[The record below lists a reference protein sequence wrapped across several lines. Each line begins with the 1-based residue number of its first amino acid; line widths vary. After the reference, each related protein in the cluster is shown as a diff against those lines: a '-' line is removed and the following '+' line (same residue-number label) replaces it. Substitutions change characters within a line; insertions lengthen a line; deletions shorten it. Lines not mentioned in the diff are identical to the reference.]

1 MLPLQARLWGPASVI
16 RWAGEKVADQTGDFT
31 RGVSRE
37 RVSEELARIAAA
49 PDFARAPVMR
59 RLLEFLVG
67 ETLAGR
73 GDGLKA
79 YAVAVDGLGRPEDF
93 DAQSDS
99 YPRVQVGRLRRMLD
113 AFYAR
118 DEAGD
123 GVRLHIP
130 AGQYAVF
137 FTADPPPAEPAP
149 PPVAEV
155 ADATFAEPAPQPA
168 PPPALAD
175 ATAKLRLAAA
185 LLAITVVAIIA
196 SAVYLARRDAA
207 EAPPPLSRPP
217 SLVLDRIAA
226 PPELDAIEVDAEA
239 VLLDGLRRSW
249 LVRVHDAIDPAMP
262 PRPTSPAYRLTG
274 AISND
279 RPQLLRLKLV
289 RGDAGQLI
297 WTGQVAMPAERD
309 RLREALTPLIA
320 ELVQPYGV
328 IATDQRAAPGN
339 RFMPG
344 YRCILEFDRYRRDRT
359 PGVHAKLIECV
370 DRTLA
375 LDPGNALA
383 LAAKSMLVLDPELYR
398 FAKAT
403 APDAPQRSLTLATR
417 AAAADPY
424 SAFAQLAVARAAQ
437 FAATCGMSVRAVRRA
452 IALDPYDPD
461 LAGIAGILLLNCDDP
476 GAEAL
481 LRRAFSLDSDPPPNI
496 QTSLIFILLD
506 RGDVAG
512 ARRLADALPP
522 PTSAIRPISEL
533 TRAVTAARAGDRAQA
548 RATWQVLQRIDPQ
561 TAADPSSLFQRWML
575 PERFRVQ
582 SLAALA
588 TAGIVPGPAPH

>member
-1 MLPLQARLWGPASVI
+1 M
-16 RWAGEKVADQTGDFT
+16 ADQTGDFP
-31 RGVSRE
+31 RGVTRE
-37 RVSEELARIAAA
+37 RISDELARITAA

-59 RLLEFLVG
+59 RLLEFLVR

-79 YAVAVDGLGRPEDF
+79 YAVAVDGLGRPDDF
-93 DAQSDS
+93 DAQADS

-118 DEAGD
+118 DDAKD
-123 GVRLHIP
+123 GVRLHVP

-137 FTADPPPAEPAP
+137 FSLDPAP
-149 PPVAEV
+149 PEAAETLAGE
-155 ADATFAEPAPQPA
+155 ADGGGAAGGAIDL
-168 PPPALAD
+168 PPAASPPSAAIAAAD

-196 SAVYLARRDAA
+196 SAIYLARRDAEETPSA
-207 EAPPPLSRPP
+207 LSRPP
-217 SLVLDRIAA
+217 SLLLDRIAA
-226 PPELDAIEVDAEA
+226 PPEMDAIEVDVEA

-249 LVRVHDAIDPAMP
+249 LVRVHDAVDPTIPQRP
-262 PRPTSPAYRLTG
+262 PSPAYRLTG

-279 RPQLLRLKLV
+279 RPQLLRLKLA

-297 WTGQVAMPAERD
+297 WTGQVAMPTGRD

-359 PGVHAKLIECV
+359 QGVHARLTECI

-383 LAAKSMLVLDPELYR
+383 LAAKSMLVIDPTLYR
-398 FAKAT
+398 FTKAA
-403 APDAPQRSLTLATR
+403 APDAAQRSLALAIR
-417 AAAADPY
+417 AAASDPY

-437 FAATCGMSVRAVRRA
+437 FAATCGMSTRAGRRA

-461 LAGIAGILLLNCDDP
+461 LAGIVGILLLNCDDP

-481 LRRAFSLDSDPPPNI
+481 LRRAISLDLHPQPNI
-496 QTSLIFILLD
+496 QTSLIFLLLD

-512 ARRLADALPP
+512 ARRMADALPP
-522 PTSAIRPISEL
+522 ATAAVRSISEL
-533 TRAVTAARAGDRAQA
+533 TRAVAAARAGDRVQA
-548 RATWQVLQRIDPQ
+548 RASWQVLQRIDPQ
-561 TAADPSSLFQRWML
+561 TAADPGSLFQRWML
-575 PERFRVQ
+575 PQRFRVR

-588 TAGIVPGPAPH
+588 EVGIVPGPASASAPR

>member
-1 MLPLQARLWGPASVI
+1 M
-16 RWAGEKVADQTGDFT
+16 ADQTGDSS
-31 RGVSRE
+31 RGPSRE
-37 RVSEELARIAAA
+37 RISEELARIAAA

-59 RLLEFLVG
+59 RLLEFLVA

-79 YAVAVDGLGRPEDF
+79 YAVAVDGLGRPDDF

-113 AFYAR
+113 TFYAR
-118 DEAGD
+118 DEAAD
-123 GVRLHIP
+123 GVRFHIP

-137 FTADPPPAEPAP
+137 FTADPPASEPPAAPAGDVVPDAAPDAEAVAAVPPHP
-149 PPVAEV
+149 PPSA
-155 ADATFAEPAPQPA
+155 
-168 PPPALAD
+168 ALAD

-207 EAPPPLSRPP
+207 EAPPPLSKPP

-226 PPELDAIEVDAEA
+226 PPEMDAIEVDAEA

-249 LVRVHDAIDPAMP
+249 LVRVHDAIDPATP
-262 PRPTSPAYRLTG
+262 QRAASPAYRLIG
-274 AISND
+274 AISSD

-297 WTGQVAMPAERD
+297 WTGQAAMPAERD
-309 RLREALTPLIA
+309 RLREALAPLIA

-328 IATDQRAAPGN
+328 IATDQRAAAGD

-359 PGVHAKLIECV
+359 AGVHARLTACV

-383 LAAKSMLVLDPELYR
+383 LAAKSMLVIDPLLYR
-398 FAKAT
+398 YAKA
-403 APDAPQRSLTLATR
+403 APPDAPQRSLALATR

-437 FAATCGMSVRAVRRA
+437 FAATCGMSSRAARRA

-481 LRRAFSLDSDPPPNI
+481 LRRALSLDSDPPPNI
-496 QTSLIFILLD
+496 QTSLIFVLLD

-512 ARRLADALPP
+512 ARRMADALPP
-522 PTSAIRPISEL
+522 STAAVRSISEL
-533 TRAVTAARAGDRAQA
+533 TRAITAARAGDHAQA
-548 RATWQVLQRIDPQ
+548 RAAWRVLERIDPQ
-561 TAADPSSLFQRWML
+561 TAADPSSLFRRWVL

-588 TAGIVPGPAPH
+588 AAGIVSGDSPTP